1 MAGLI
6 PQSFIDD
13 LLSRADIVDV
23 VGASVTL
30 RKTGK
35 NYSGLCPFHQ
45 EKTPSFSVEPDKQF
59 YYCFGCGKGGNA
71 IGFVMDYEN
80 IEYPQAIESLANSMG
95 LEVPREE
102 SAQLQ
107 QKREKSLEL
116 YDILLK
122 ASSYYQQQLR
132 HHPDK
137 NSVIKYLKDRGLS
150 GEIARDFK
158 LGFAPPGWQN
168 LLERLGSTADSKK
181 NLLDAGFLI
190 ENPENKRNPVYDRFR
205 NRIMFPIRDQ
215 RGRVIAFGG
224 RVIGDDKPKYL
235 NSPETPVFHKGE
247 ELYGLYE
254 AKQKVR
260 KLERILIVEG
270 YMDVIALAQN
280 DINYCVATLGTAT
293 STAHLKRLFKLVP
306 EIVFCFDGDQAGRD
320 AAWRA
325 LQQAL
330 PLMEDGR
337 SARFLF
343 LPDGEDPDSQVRKI
357 GSKAFINSIS
367 EATQLAEFFFENLCS
382 QVDMESLEGRAKLGT
397 IAMPLIKLFPDGLL
411 RRLIL
416 DQLAKT
422 TGVDLNTL
430 SKMSGAN
437 ASAKDSHP
445 YAPKQAPSE
454 PTVPVKEHPDNSIPK
469 ARSKSTHSACKKA
482 VNLILLKPE
491 IVSKIEVDT
500 SIKQLKSND
509 IDLLFEVIDLAKSV
523 PSNSTHELLG
533 RVYDTPIGSQLIQLQ
548 DREQITPAT
557 GIENEFK
564 EIMQYLAK
572 IAEREALIAKGKQT
586 FAAKNQ

>member
-158 LGFAPPGWQN
+158 LGFALPGWQN

-509 IDLLFEVIDLAKSV
+509 IDLLFEVIDLAKSF